1 MSEIEEAVRA
11 IREEGCE
18 DITLMHCILS
28 YPTKN
33 SDANLEV
40 IGTLKTL
47 FPGLKVGYSD
57 HTLPD
62 PSMTILTTAF
72 LKGAEVIEKH
82 FTLDKTLQGNDHYH
96 AGDPDDF
103 RKAIRNFELVCQV
116 CGSPEKTVL
125 PCEKIPRREARR
137 SLVLTRDMKKGE
149 KLQMADI
156 MPKRP
161 GTGISPV
168 YYDIVLGRTV
178 KEDLK
183 EDTVLT
189 WEMI

>member
-1 MSEIEEAVRA
+1 M
-11 IREEGCE
+11 
-18 DITLMHCILS
+18 
-28 YPTKN
+28 
-33 SDANLEV
+33 
-40 IGTLKTL
+40 
-47 FPGLKVGYSD
+47 
-57 HTLPD
+57 
-62 PSMTILTTAF
+62 
-72 LKGAEVIEKH
+72 IEKH

-103 RKAIRNFELVCQV
+103 RKAIQNFELVCQV